1 MLLFSTNFAR
11 LRIYYNKLG
20 TIFLPTLFL
29 NKDKLNAIY
38 AFSFSV
44 EQRHSRLYVVP
55 VLGCGLKSGP
65 AWLRE
70 TRSSGSG
77 WAGFYAWPIHVVLG
91 AI

>member
-11 LRIYYNKLG
+11 AYEFITTNWE
-20 TIFLPTLFL
+20 TTFVPPLFY
-29 NKDKLNAIY
+29 IY

-44 EQRHSRLYVVP
+44 EQHHSRLYIVP

-77 WAGFYAWPIHVVLG
+77 WTGF
-91 AI
+91 